1 MDDSINFVKSMVE
14 QTKGQVPTFHREEK
28 VFRDPNLEPSDLA
41 GLPPIIPGSEFPPQ
55 YELIKRKP
63 LVDKLFRVGDNVLL
77 TAPSKMGKSW
87 FYSTMA
93 TSLASGD
100 KFLGLEV
107 AKSRVLMIDLELHKD
122 DAQDRLWSIALA
134 QGLKQVPEDLY
145 LWSLRSCVYDMETLI
160 EVLQARLA
168 DLPAMDAIFID
179 PIYMLEGGG
188 EFDEN
193 SNSAVTEMLRELQTI
208 TKQTGSALLL
218 SHHYRKGNMG
228 RENHIDRS
236 SGAGAFSRFP
246 DSLLTLSH
254 HNEPYHAIMEVTGR
268 SMPQVK
274 ARSIKMIPPLIQ
286 GSELPVEFKR
296 YTNG

>member
-1 MDDSINFVKSMVE
+1 MDDSINFVKDLVE
-14 QTKGQVPTFHREEK
+14 QTKGQAPIINRQEK
-28 VFRDPNLEPSDLA
+28 TWTDPNLDPSESE

-55 YELIKRKP
+55 YELVKRKP
-63 LVDKLFRVGDNVLL
+63 LVENLFRVGDNVLL

-87 FYSTMA
+87 FYSTLA
-93 TSLASGD
+93 TSLASGE

-107 AKSRVLMIDLELHKD
+107 AKSRVLMLDLELHKD
-122 DAQDRLWSIALA
+122 DAQDRLWSIALS

-168 DLPAMDAIFID
+168 DLPPMDAIFID

-193 SNSAVTEMLRELQTI
+193 SNSAVTAMLRELQGI

-228 RENHIDRS
+228 RESHIDRG

-274 ARSIKMIPPLIQ
+274 ARSVKMTPPLIT

-296 YTNG
+296 YTT

>member
-1 MDDSINFVKSMVE
+1 MDDSINFVKDLVE
-14 QTKGQVPTFHREEK
+14 QTKGQGPIINRQEK
-28 VFRDPNLEPSDLA
+28 TWKDPNLDPSETE
-41 GLPPIIPGSEFPPQ
+41 GLPPIVPGSEFPPQ
-55 YELIKRKP
+55 YELVKRKP
-63 LVDKLFRVGDNVLL
+63 LVENLFRVGDNVLL

-87 FYSTMA
+87 FYSTLA
-93 TSLASGD
+93 TSLASGE

-107 AKSRVLMIDLELHKD
+107 AKSRVLMLDLELHKD

-193 SNSAVTEMLRELQTI
+193 SNSAVTAMLRELQGI

-274 ARSIKMIPPLIQ
+274 ARSVKMIPPLIT
-286 GSELPVEFKR
+286 GSQLPVEFKR
-296 YTNG
+296 YTT

>member
-1 MDDSINFVKSMVE
+1 MDDSINFVKDLVE
-14 QTKGQVPTFHREEK
+14 QTKGQGPIINRQEK
-28 VFRDPNLEPSDLA
+28 TWKDPNLDPSETE

-63 LVDKLFRVGDNVLL
+63 LVENLFRVGDNVLL

-87 FYSTMA
+87 FYSTLA
-93 TSLASGD
+93 TSLASGE

-107 AKSRVLMIDLELHKD
+107 AKSRVLMLDLELHKD
-122 DAQDRLWSIALA
+122 DAQDRLWSIALS

-168 DLPAMDAIFID
+168 DLPPMDAIFID

-193 SNSAVTEMLRELQTI
+193 SNSAVTEMLRELQGI

-274 ARSIKMIPPLIQ
+274 ARSVKMKPPSIT
-286 GSELPVEFKR
+286 GSDLPVEFKR
-296 YTNG
+296 YTT